1 MKLIILVYF
10 ILVPGVFNYAQ
21 IPEADS
27 LLRLLP
33 SASQTEKI
41 PICLRLSNLFS
52 DDPAKA
58 IYYALI
64 ADSLAQLS
72 GQQTDRIEA
81 LSTAGNAYSDL
92 GNNSKAIELHV
103 FALKLAE
110 EINDRKL
117 LAYTYN
123 NLGADYMVTG
133 DFSNAIKHFLAS
145 LSIKEE
151 KLPNGETIGTLKS
164 IASSLSNLGAA
175 YDEMGNYDKALE
187 FYMKCLG
194 IHTETGNKKGIG
206 SILNNIGVVY
216 EEKGDYSLA
225 LDYYHRALALR
236 RETGDSVKVG
246 VTLLNIGIVYLDM
259 GDYSKALEYHFQS
272 MKTADEN
279 SDPYRT
285 ANALN
290 SIADIYLE
298 KNQPDSAFPY
308 IQKGLTIARKIDA
321 KKLMAD
327 SYRFLA
333 KYYLQKNN
341 YQKAAEAQQELLAI
355 KDSLFRMDMNEKVA
369 EMQTRYETEK
379 KQKEIELLKK
389 DTEIKQLEIAKQKD
403 QKIIFSIVAGFLL
416 LTGIFLFSRYRL
428 RQNNLRIVLEKK
440 NLETEQKLLRIQMN
454 PHFIFN
460 SLNSVQGYISANNSF
475 LAMTYLAKFAKLMRY
490 ILENSR
496 KNMILLEDEI
506 NALTLNME
514 LERIR
519 FKENFDFKVVVDE
532 KLDPSAL
539 FIPPMLI
546 QPFIENAMKHGL
558 RNKSGNGMLEVNFK
572 PAGKLIYCTVKDN
585 GIGRE
590 AAEKLKKEK
599 NPNHKSVGM
608 EVTAERI
615 EVLRQQYK
623 EDISIIISDLT
634 NPDGSAAGTEVKLRI
649 PFEVE

>member
-1 MKLIILVYF
+1 
-10 ILVPGVFNYAQ
+10 
-21 IPEADS
+21 
-27 LLRLLP
+27 
-33 SASQTEKI
+33 
-41 PICLRLSNLFS
+41 
-52 DDPAKA
+52 
-58 IYYALI
+58 
-64 ADSLAQLS
+64 
-72 GQQTDRIEA
+72 
-81 LSTAGNAYSDL
+81 
-92 GNNSKAIELHV
+92 
-103 FALKLAE
+103 
-110 EINDRKL
+110 
-117 LAYTYN
+117 
-123 NLGADYMVTG
+123 
-133 DFSNAIKHFLAS
+133 
-145 LSIKEE
+145 
-151 KLPNGETIGTLKS
+151 
-164 IASSLSNLGAA
+164 
-175 YDEMGNYDKALE
+175 
-187 FYMKCLG
+187 
-194 IHTETGNKKGIG
+194 
-206 SILNNIGVVY
+206 
-216 EEKGDYSLA
+216 
-225 LDYYHRALALR
+225 
-236 RETGDSVKVG
+236 
-246 VTLLNIGIVYLDM
+246 
-259 GDYSKALEYHFQS
+259 
-272 MKTADEN
+272 
-279 SDPYRT
+279 
-285 ANALN
+285 
-290 SIADIYLE
+290 
-298 KNQPDSAFPY
+298 
-308 IQKGLTIARKIDA
+308 
-321 KKLMAD
+321 
-327 SYRFLA
+327 
-333 KYYLQKNN
+333 
-341 YQKAAEAQQELLAI
+341 
-355 KDSLFRMDMNEKVA
+355 MDMNEKVA